1 MKPSKISLAALV
13 LFFFFS
19 LQAQIFINTGNPNID
34 KYKSENPNAVIWEG
48 GKSVPVPPNTPA
60 EQKEQPKKVTKQE
73 SVKETPVVKK
83 EEIKVVEPAKTVETV
98 ASTKPS
104 NSNGAPDFPADG
116 VPGKCYAHCLV
127 PDQYEIKEEQVIDKP
142 ASVKIEKI
150 PAKYETVFDT
160 VVVKPASKKSVT
172 TPAQYETVTEN
183 KLVTE
188 ATKMWV
194 RGKADVNCL
203 SANPKDCEVWCLK
216 EVPAVYEKVTKR
228 VEKTPAVTNEVDVPA
243 VTKVVPRKKLVEA
256 ARENKIEVPATYKTI
271 MKKILVKKGGYQE
284 WKEVLC
290 EPLVTDNKISEIQN
304 ALKREGYDP
313 GVIDNQMGGKTKQAL
328 IKFQQDKGL
337 PVGNLNLETLKAL
350 GVKE

>member
-1 MKPSKISLAALV
+1 MKLSKHLLSV
-13 LFFFFS
+13 CGFFFYTS

-34 KYKSENPNAVIWEG
+34 KYKTENPNAVIWEG
-48 GKSVPVPPNTPA
+48 GKKVPVPSNNSS
-60 EQKEQPKKVTKQE
+60 EQKEQPKKVAKPLI
-73 SVKETPVVKK
+73 VKEIPVVKK
-83 EEIKVVEPAKTVETV
+83 EETQVVEPV
-98 ASTKPS
+98 ASTKPT
-104 NSNGAPDFPADG
+104 NPNGAPDFPADG
-116 VPGKCYAHCLV
+116 VPGKCYAHCFV

-142 ASVKIEKI
+142 AFVKIEKI
-150 PAKYETVFDT
+150 VAKYETVYDT

-172 TPAQYETVTEN
+172 TPAQYEMVTED
-183 KLVTE
+183 KLKTQ

-194 RGKADVNCL
+194 RGKADKNCL

-228 VEKTPAVTNEVDVPA
+228 VEKTAAFTNEIDVPA
-243 VTKVVPRKKLVEA
+243 ITKVVPRKKLVEA
-256 ARENKIEVPATYKTI
+256 SHENKIDVPATYKTI

-313 GVIDNQMGGKTKQAL
+313 GAIDNQMGGKTKQAL

-337 PVGNLNLETLKAL
+337 PVGNLNLETLEAL
-350 GVKE
+350 GVKK